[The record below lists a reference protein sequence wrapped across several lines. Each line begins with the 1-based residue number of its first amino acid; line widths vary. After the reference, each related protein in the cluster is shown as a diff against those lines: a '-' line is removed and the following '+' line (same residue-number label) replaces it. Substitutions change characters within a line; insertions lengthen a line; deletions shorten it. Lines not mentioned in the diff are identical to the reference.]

1 MAFPLEDSV
10 SLNSE
15 PRIAIIGSVP
25 GEGSQ
30 STPETTSE
38 LPVTT
43 TFLPS
48 TEETPVTVTVLPED
62 NDKKL
67 DESENQSNDQNPTF
81 VIAGNDEEEEKTPE
95 NGDEKVN
102 PRLVF
107 IERLMGLHVSAPL
120 NGQQPE
126 KEREENSASE
136 NGPQLPFR

>member
-1 MAFPLEDSV
+1 MAFPLED
-10 SLNSE
+10 SE

-30 STPETTSE
+30 SKSESTSE
-38 LPVTT
+38 SPVTT

-48 TEETPVTVTVLPED
+48 TEEAPATVTVLPED

-67 DESENQSNDQNPTF
+67 DESDNQNNDQNPTF
-81 VIAGNDEEEEKTPE
+81 VIANNDEEEDKNSESGEEKA
-95 NGDEKVN
+95 N

-107 IERLMGLHVSAPL
+107 IERLMGLHLSAPL

-126 KEREENSASE
+126 KEREENGAVE